1 MNRSDLHRPRG
12 RTCVALLLLA
22 TPLACF
28 KAGDGTDEIGETLGE
43 TSSDATSS
51 DDPSTSDASETDTNP
66 DTSSSTDTDPTAT
79 DTAETDPSDTTTG
92 EPPAC
97 GDGNVDPGE
106 LCLSDTPTQ
115 TTLPFTALRLD
126 FGRFGLYPGL
136 AIVGGANAPSQAIIL
151 PGNGD
156 LTFGNPSTVQLDGYA
171 LSIDVADMDG
181 DGDHDFITKG
191 AVLSSR
197 MNDGM
202 GGFESPDMLDGGGLA
217 IESTRVVLGQ
227 FDGNMPLDA
236 AWGDGYNTDWVR
248 GNGFQGWTFGTA
260 GSEQF
265 TGGDSWVEVTEW
277 GFDGDGF
284 TDLAVTSQWEGR
296 VSIVRGMGNATFTEH
311 GSVEICNPGS
321 CEIRE
326 LHVDDLDA
334 DGNPDLVT
342 SFADGISVVMGLDDG
357 SFGPFELYPMPGADH
372 ATSGDIDNDG
382 DVDLLVASSVNGKL
396 HLFLGDGTGAFAD
409 SLTFSTP
416 ATTLR
421 VAAMVDLDEDGAKE
435 LVTAYNYDGAGRVG
449 VFEAHP

>member
-1 MNRSDLHRPRG
+1 VHCPDSSPPHG
-12 RTCVALLLLA
+12 RAWIALLLL
-22 TPLACF
+22 TSPLGCF
-28 KAGDGTDEIGETLGE
+28 KADDFNEEIGETAGDS
-43 TSSDATSS
+43 TSSSDSTAGDDPSSSDA
-51 DDPSTSDASETDTNP
+51 DETNP
-66 DTSSSTDTDPTAT
+66 DTSSSTDTDPSTT

-92 EPPAC
+92 EPAAC

-106 LCLSDTPTQ
+106 LCLNDMPTQ
-115 TTLPFTALRLD
+115 VTLPFTALRLD
-126 FGRFGLYPGL
+126 YGRFGLHPGL
-136 AIVGGANAPSQAIIL
+136 VIVGGANAPAQAIVL
-151 PGNGD
+151 PGDGD
-156 LTFGNPSTVQLDGYA
+156 LTFGVPTTVPIDGYA
-171 LSIDVADMDG
+171 LSVDVADMDG

-202 GGFESPDMLDGGGLA
+202 GGFESPDVLDPGALGS
-217 IESTRVVLGQ
+217 ESTRVVLGQ

-260 GSEQF
+260 GSGQF

-284 TDLAVTSQWEGR
+284 TDLAVTSQWESR

-311 GSVEICNPGS
+311 GSVEICEPGT
-321 CEIRE
+321 CEIKE

-342 SFADGISVVMGLDDG
+342 SFEDGISVVMGLGDG
-357 SFGPFELYPMPGADH
+357 TFGPFELYAVPGADH
-372 ATSGDIDNDG
+372 TTSGDIDNDG
-382 DVDLLVASSVNGKL
+382 DVDLLVASTTNGKL
-396 HLFLGDGTGAFAD
+396 HLFLGDGSGGFAD
-409 SLTFSTP
+409 PIPFSTP
-416 ATTLR
+416 ATSLR